1 MRTIPW
7 NIQNDSSFST
17 SGLYS
22 SNTSLDRTDLSAL
35 LRRIVQHSSRTV
47 VVQEQTIFTEQL
59 LLIDPS
65 SVLPQI
71 EVFSTTTIS
80 RELPGKSKDIPAYAN
95 RAEIVLREQSRAQ
108 RLQFF
113 LSDLARSESVEHD
126 TAIMAWRTWL
136 ALAEVMAH
144 KLPVPD
150 VAAGVD
156 KQILFSWNSGEHHF
170 ELEIYPS
177 GMGEFFYLNY
187 QTDKTWEEEYHIGD
201 LISADVI
208 NYLKLFSL
216 YD

>member
-1 MRTIPW
+1 MKM
-7 NIQNDSSFST
+7 
-17 SGLYS
+17 
-22 SNTSLDRTDLSAL
+22 
-35 LRRIVQHSSRTV
+35 
-47 VVQEQTIFTEQL
+47 
-59 LLIDPS
+59 
-65 SVLPQI
+65 
-71 EVFSTTTIS
+71 FSTTTIPRGLS
-80 RELPGKSKDIPAYAN
+80 SKSKDISAYAHH
-95 RAEIVLREQSRAQ
+95 AAIVLREQSRAQ

-113 LSDLARSESVEHD
+113 LSDLARSESVEYA

-136 ALAEVMAH
+136 ALAKAMAH

-156 KQILFSWNSGEHHF
+156 QQILFSWNSGEHHF

-187 QTDKTWEEEYHIGD
+187 KTDKTWEEEYHIGD
-201 LISADVI
+201 PISADVS